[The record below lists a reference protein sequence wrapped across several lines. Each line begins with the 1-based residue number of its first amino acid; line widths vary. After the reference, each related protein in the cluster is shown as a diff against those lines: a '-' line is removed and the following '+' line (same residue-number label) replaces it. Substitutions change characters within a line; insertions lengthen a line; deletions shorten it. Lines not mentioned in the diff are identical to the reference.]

1 MRRLVLVILL
11 AFAAAPTPGAAFA
24 QTKPYAQPGPPKP
37 GAANSEQPWQP
48 PPKPGEQQQWQ
59 EMKDQE
65 KSGRSGFWT
74 SPYPA
79 KHGSYRYRLLLLGIA
94 IALAMGLLMWRLIR
108 SARVERATRR

>member
-1 MRRLVLVILL
+1 MRRLVLVVLL
-11 AFAAAPTPGAAFA
+11 AFVAAPSVSFA

-37 GAANSEQPWQP
+37 GAANSEEPWQP
-48 PPKPGEQQQWQ
+48 PTKPNEQQQWQ

-94 IALAMGLLMWRLIR
+94 IALAMGLVMWRLIR
-108 SARVERATRR
+108 GARVDRASRR